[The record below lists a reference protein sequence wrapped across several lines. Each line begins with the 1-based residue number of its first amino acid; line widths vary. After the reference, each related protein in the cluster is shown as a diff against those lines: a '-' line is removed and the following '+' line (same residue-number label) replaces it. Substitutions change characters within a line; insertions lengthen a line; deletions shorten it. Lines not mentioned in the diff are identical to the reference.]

1 MYKQHIITLKCL
13 ASLAIREMKI
23 KNTMWYPYT
32 PTKIAKIILNT
43 KQCKVFRGTRSL
55 MEDSRNLKV
64 VQPLGKTV
72 WQFLVKTKCIITMH
86 ACSIASVV
94 SDSLQGLQPARLLCP
109 WVSPGKNT
117 GVDCHAL
124 FRGSS
129 RPGDWTQVSHVS
141 CAGRWVLY
149 HYTDLKPV
157 ITWIWPNCLCSRKVF
172 PNPKLGKPL
181 GHSGMT

>member
-117 GVDCHAL
+117 GANCHFL
-124 FRGSS
+124 LQKMFLTR
-129 RPGDWTQVSHVS
+129 VSNPSLLRLLH
-141 CAGRWVLY
+141 CRRILY
-149 HYTDLKPV
+149 HWATVEALYNYHTTQQL
-157 ITWIWPNCLCSRKVF
+157 
-172 PNPKLGKPL
+172 
-181 GHSGMT
+181 